1 MTPPICST
9 CGRDVCN
16 PCTFRPANDNK
27 RVVTVA
33 RDDELLRRSHFQR
46 LGTATRALNLS
57 RREIPNWMADVIF
70 GFKGKIVWPGG
81 MEFRVHDEAIDQ
93 AFGDD
98 GSFRWLSAFMLFGER
113 ELRQSPQFRT
123 LHRLRLIDL
132 AFRIA
137 YPERAAFI
145 AR

>member
-1 MTPPICST
+1 MMPYCTIC
-9 CGRDVCN
+9 GLDVCT
-16 PCTFRPANDNK
+16 PCRKSPANDNN
-27 RVVTVA
+27 RVITVA
-33 RDDELLRRSHFQR
+33 RDEELLRRSHVQR
-46 LGTATRALNLS
+46 LATATRALGLS

-81 MEFRVHDEAIDQ
+81 KMFLIHDEAIDQ
-93 AFGDD
+93 AFNDD
-98 GSFRWLSAFMLFGER
+98 GSFRWLSDFLYFGER

-137 YPERAAFI
+137 HPERAKFI
-145 AR
+145 AT

>member
-1 MTPPICST
+1 MITTCQR
-9 CGRDVCN
+9 CGRDVCH
-16 PCTFRPANDNK
+16 PCVLKPVNDNK
-27 RVVTVA
+27 RTITVA
-33 RDDELLRRSHFQR
+33 RDEELLRRSHFQR
-46 LGTATRALNLS
+46 LGTATRALDLS

-81 MEFRVHDEAIDQ
+81 KTFLIHDEGIDQ
-93 AFGDD
+93 AFNDD
-98 GSFRWLSAFMLFGER
+98 GSFRWLSDFMLFGER

-137 YPERAAFI
+137 YPERACWI
-145 AR
+145 AK